1 MSIVVSSLTV
11 YFENPFWVG
20 VYERRTKGNLEV
32 CRIVFGAEP
41 KDYELYEWLLKNWN
55 RMRFSPPMR
64 DSQKVV
70 RVLNPKRVQ
79 RAIERQLSQSGVGTK
94 AQQALQLQREE
105 HKQERQTAHR
115 QKSDAE
121 KERRFAIRQEQ
132 KKEKHRGR

>member
-1 MSIVVSSLTV
+1 MSVIVSSLTV

-20 VYERRTKGNLEV
+20 VYERRTKGKLEV

-41 KDYELYEWLLKNWN
+41 KDYELYEWLLKNWH
-55 RMRFSPPMR
+55 RMRFSPPVH
-64 DSQKVV
+64 DSQKAV

-105 HKQERQTAHR
+105 HKQERQTAYR